1 MAVALLLHPQH
12 FLSIRTQIALDR
24 VGGVGSGEWGVGSGE
39 WGAKKGRTT
48 YHRLLATHHQ
58 HEGRHLGVHL
68 LVMVIIHMCGGGEDI
83 L

>member
-39 WGAKKGRTT
+39 WGAKGADHLPPTT
-48 YHRLLATHHQ
+48 DYTLPT
-58 HEGRHLGVHL
+58 
-68 LVMVIIHMCGGGEDI
+68 
-83 L
+83 

>member
-24 VGGVGSGEWGVGSGE
+24 VGGVGSGEWGVVCGGQ
-39 WGAKKGRTT
+39 KGRTT
-48 YHRLLATHHQ
+48 YHRLLITHYQ